1 MKKIF
6 TILIVVLI
14 ITTGC
19 KNKYGNSVRELEST
33 IYKTY
38 NHEELEIDDGFNT
51 IKTIFTDK
59 DTFYHASLLTL
70 EYGVENTEELERTAK
85 EETNSYDVLYL
96 RFSMRT
102 GDVEYEAMK
111 SNHVYHYETY
121 LVKSYEGDIW
131 HVYKMDGIN
140 ELNN

>member
-1 MKKIF
+1 MKKTF
-6 TILIVVLI
+6 TILITLVFLC
-14 ITTGC
+14 GC
-19 KNKYGNSVRELEST
+19 TNKYGNSIRELETT
-33 IYKTY
+33 IYKKY
-38 NHEELEIDDGFNT
+38 NHEELVIDEGFNT
-51 IKTIFTDK
+51 IKSVFTDK

-70 EYGVENTEELERTAK
+70 EYGVDNTEELEKKVK

-102 GDVEYEAMK
+102 GNVLYEAMQ

-121 LVKSYEGDIW
+121 LVKSYKDDIW
-131 HVYKMDGIN
+131 HIYRMDGIA